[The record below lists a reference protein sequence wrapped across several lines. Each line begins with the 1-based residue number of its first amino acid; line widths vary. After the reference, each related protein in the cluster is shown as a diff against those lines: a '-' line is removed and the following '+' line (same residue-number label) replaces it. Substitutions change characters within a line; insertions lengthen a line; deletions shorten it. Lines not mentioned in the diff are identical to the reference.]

1 MGVLRLVIPVRYKL
15 GIKIGAFALIV
26 TTFLMGCGNNL
37 SRLSDDDLRKEI
49 YKCDY
54 ALSQN
59 PSDALICA
67 NYHRECKRRLKDEG
81 RFVCN

>member
-1 MGVLRLVIPVRYKL
+1 MRYGL
-15 GIKIGAFALIV
+15 GIKIKALALIV
-26 TTFLMGCGNNL
+26 AMFLIGCGNDI

-49 YKCDY
+49 YACDY
-54 ALSQN
+54 AVSQT
-59 PSDALICA
+59 PSDALICG